1 MKNTNISDN
10 VRKLRKDNGLSLLE
24 FANRIN
30 EYLGEDLY
38 SKDAIFRME
47 KGGAKIPAEFIFQLS
62 EAFNVTIE
70 RLYYGEREF
79 TMDELENNPEHGITS
94 DSYKY
99 FIAYAK
105 NSIADIDKPITKEML
120 TKFEQA
126 VEDMEKVLKNNIELR
141 AKVDYC
147 TFFMKSYLKQ

>member
-1 MKNTNISDN
+1 MKNTNVSDN
-10 VRKLRKDNGLSLLE
+10 IRKLRKSNGLSLLE
-24 FANRIN
+24 FANKIN

-47 KGGAKIPAEFIFQLS
+47 KGGAKISAEFILQVS
-62 EAFNVTIE
+62 EAFNVPIE

-79 TMDELENNPEHGITS
+79 TMEELTNNPEHGITS
-94 DSYKY
+94 DGYKY

-105 NSIADIDKPITKEML
+105 NLIADIDKPITKEML
-120 TKFEQA
+120 MKFEQA
-126 VEDMEKVLKNNIELR
+126 IEDMEKVLKNNIELR

-147 TFFMKSYLKQ
+147 TFFIKSCIKQ